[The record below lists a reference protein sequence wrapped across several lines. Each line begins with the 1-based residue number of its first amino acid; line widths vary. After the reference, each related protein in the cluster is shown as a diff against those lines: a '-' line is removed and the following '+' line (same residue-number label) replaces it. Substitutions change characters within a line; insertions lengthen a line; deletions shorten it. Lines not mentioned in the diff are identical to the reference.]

1 MLPLQSGDPQV
12 LGRYVLIARLG
23 SGGMGEVFLGR
34 TRGGR
39 TVAVKAVKPELASNP
54 DFRRRFRR
62 EVDAARLVSGR
73 HTAPVVDAD
82 PDAPVPWLATAF
94 VSGPTLREVVDDGW
108 RLPESSLAVLA
119 GGLARALTE
128 IHAAG
133 IVHRDLKPS
142 NVMLAVDGPRVI
154 DFGISRVLGAASDLT
169 RTDVGVLV
177 GSVTFMSPEQAQAR
191 ELTPATD
198 VFSLGAVLAFAA
210 TGRSPFSGG
219 GEAAVLYRIVHAEPN
234 LAEMPAGLSALVADC
249 LAKDPEERPTP
260 AQVIE
265 RTARAVEDGAW
276 LPAALTASIAQ
287 TAAEI
292 LDYEGAA
299 DFPEVEENTPWP
311 GEVGGSNSGSGSGG
325 VGAAG
330 VGVAGAAGLAAAAGL
345 AGAGLVGAG
354 LVGDGLAAGGAG
366 DGVAG
371 GAAGDALNEAG
382 GDANLPP
389 TTVLPSMPGPQG
401 APGGGGNGV
410 GNGSSSG
417 NGSGVGGGRLPST
430 RVIPPVPEGVRDTP
444 QTRVLPTIPPGVG
457 GSPGGMGDAGS
468 SGWPGGGGYPGVPL
482 EERVAV
488 GRPPEPG
495 RSSALGVLI
504 ALTMLAIVAAL
515 AALVILAL
523 KAGHSNSPGPTSGT
537 TTLGSVSQA
546 SKTSVPTPTP
556 TSSASSSSTPTPT
569 PTSASSSSSSASP
582 SPTDTG
588 AASTTAEPTT
598 SAAPTSAVKTTDS
611 APPSSAAGTAASG

>member
-198 VFSLGAVLAFAA
+198 VFSLGSVLAFAA

-219 GEAAVLYRIVHAEPN
+219 GDAAVLYRIVHAEPD
-234 LAEMPAGLSALVADC
+234 LAGMPAGLSALVADC
-249 LAKDPEERPTP
+249 LAKDPEDRPTP
-260 AQVIE
+260 AQIIE
-265 RTARAVEDGAW
+265 RTSRAAEDGAW

-292 LDYEGAA
+292 LDYEGVAV
-299 DFPEVEENTPWP
+299 FPEPDEHTPPP
-311 GEVGGSNSGSGSGG
+311 GEDSESGDAAASGSGA

-330 VGVAGAAGLAAAAGL
+330 AAALAAAAGL
-345 AGAGLVGAG
+345 AGAG
-354 LVGDGLAAGGAG
+354 AAQ
-366 DGVAG
+366 
-371 GAAGDALNEAG
+371 AADAAEGDA
-382 GDANLPP
+382 DLPP
-389 TTVLPSMPGPQG
+389 TTVLPSMPGPREP
-401 APGGGGNGV
+401 AV
-410 GNGSSSG
+410 GS
-417 NGSGVGGGRLPST
+417 GSGVGKLPST
-430 RVIPPVPEGVRDTP
+430 RVIPPMPEGVRDTP
-444 QTRVLPTIPPGVG
+444 QTRVLPTIPPPVG
-457 GSPGGMGDAGS
+457 GSSGGMGGS
-468 SGWPGGGGYPGVPL
+468 GGSGWPAAGGYPGVPL

-488 GRPPEPG
+488 GRPPEPR

-504 ALTMLAIVAAL
+504 ALTVLAIVAAL
-515 AALVILAL
+515 VALVILAL
-523 KAGHSNSPGPTSGT
+523 KATRENNPGPVSNTPT
-537 TTLGSVSQA
+537 QGSVSQLPT
-546 SKTSVPTPTP
+546 TSVPTPTP
-556 TSSASSSSTPTPT
+556 TSSSSSATPTPT
-569 PTSASSSSSSASP
+569 PTPTSSSSSSASP
-582 SPTDTG
+582 SPTDT
-588 AASTTAEPTT
+588 APTETTEPTT
-598 SAAPTSAVKTTDS
+598 SAPSSPVKTTTDGGPTS
-611 APPSSAAGTAASG
+611 PAGTAGTAASD